1 MEETGFIN
9 VEIMKPYRI
18 IRNQYRGDIY
28 NGDAVS
34 IAYWVYHNWIPSRG
48 LNIVDINN
56 VDIVIEGI
64 LHGSERQ
71 IGQYAKMDHLSIRI
85 NIVFNNGQQEMM
97 LNPIHLIYNVD
108 HSGNF
113 ISWEQDLDWF
123 GAGFRKK
130 KKRKGYK
137 KPKIKTKKRRQ
148 PNKNNN

>member
-1 MEETGFIN
+1 
-9 VEIMKPYRI
+9 MKQYRI

-34 IAYWVYHNWIPSRG
+34 IAYWVYHNWLPSRG
-48 LNIVDINN
+48 INIVDIN
-56 VDIVIEGI
+56 
-64 LHGSERQ
+64 
-71 IGQYAKMDHLSIRI
+71 
-85 NIVFNNGQQEMM
+85 
-97 LNPIHLIYNVD
+97 NVD

-113 ISWEQDLDWF
+113 ISWEKDLDWF
-123 GAGFRKK
+123 GAGYKKK